1 MRTAVAF
8 GVALLLA
15 GLAIVSILPA
25 WSMMVLPLRLASSE
39 LSPALA
45 LAAAIWLPV
54 SSRLLAMRPAQER
67 LATRVLVVVMVVAL
81 WPLAGAV
88 IAARRADAELD
99 ALGTG
104 TLLFGATLAS
114 LPTEPAVRHS
124 LVHYT
129 ASDGSP
135 LTMQLFDLDDRG
147 SESRPI
153 VIVIYGGAWRAGSP
167 QQGARI
173 SDALARRGYLVA
185 AIDYRHAP
193 RFQFP
198 TELDDVRR
206 SIALVRDSAA
216 AWRGDSLRIAL
227 LGRSAGGQLAELA
240 AFTPGASR
248 VRGVVAI
255 YAPWDLAEAY
265 RDLPSPDP
273 IGVRQV
279 IRDFVGGT
287 PEERPK
293 QYRAA
298 SPASYV
304 RNGLP
309 PVLLLYAGRDHLVK
323 AEFNREAARALRAA
337 DVGVAAI
344 ELPWSEHGF
353 DVVPGGLGER
363 LTWAVT
369 ERFLGA
375 VLGNGS

>member
-1 MRTAVAF
+1 
-8 GVALLLA
+8 
-15 GLAIVSILPA
+15 VSVLPA
-25 WSMMVLPLRLASSE
+25 WSMTALPLRLATSE
-39 LSPALA
+39 LSPLLA
-45 LAAAIWLPV
+45 LAAAVWLLV
-54 SSRLLAMRPAQER
+54 ASRLLAMRASQAR
-67 LATRVLVVVMVVAL
+67 LATRLLVVVMAVAL
-81 WPLAGAV
+81 WPLAGALF
-88 IAARRADAELD
+88 AARRADAELD
-99 ALGTG
+99 ALGVG
-104 TLLFGATLAS
+104 PLLFGATLAS
-114 LPTEPAVRHS
+114 LPTEPTVQHRF
-124 LVHYT
+124 VHYR

-135 LTMQLFDLDDRG
+135 LTMQIFDRDDEG

-153 VIVIYGGAWRAGSP
+153 VIVIYGGAWRGGSP
-167 QQGARI
+167 DQGARI

-198 TELDDVRR
+198 IELEDVRR

-216 AWRGDSLRIAL
+216 AWRGDTSRIAL
-227 LGRSAGGQLAELA
+227 LGRSAGGHLAELA
-240 AFTPGASR
+240 AFVPGGSR

-255 YAPWDLAEAY
+255 YAPWDLAEGY
-265 RDLPSPDP
+265 HDVPSPDP

-279 IRDFVGGT
+279 IRDFIGGT
-287 PEERPK
+287 PEERPQ

-304 RNGLP
+304 RTGLP

-323 AEFNREAARALRAA
+323 PEFNREAARALRSA

-363 LTWAVT
+363 LAWAVT